1 MNKKIM
7 KEALLA
13 TILDIIFIIS
23 IVLLNEKHCNAIL
36 ILSNVVVGC
45 TVKAAGFWND
55 LVADN
60 SYTHLGKRFAVSA
73 LALGLFAVAALVM
86 LWAGTWFVLYA
97 GVGLFAVFVYDW
109 IAYFLFKTY
118 AHSRKNKKVKA

>member
-23 IVLLNEKHCNAIL
+23 IVLLNEKHCNVIL

-60 SYTHLGKRFAVSA
+60 GHTHLGKRFEVSA
-73 LALGLFAVAALVM
+73 LALGLFVVAALIM
-86 LWAGTWFVLYA
+86 LWAGLWFVLYA
-97 GVGLFAVFVYDW
+97 GVGLVAVFVYDW
-109 IAYFLFKTY
+109 IAYFLFKSY
-118 AHSRKNKKVKA
+118 AHSRKHKKVKA

>member
-7 KEALLA
+7 KEGLLA

-23 IVLLNEKHCNAIL
+23 IVLLNAKHCDMIL
-36 ILSNVVVGC
+36 ILSNAVVGC

-73 LALGLFAVAALVM
+73 LALGLFAVAALIM

-97 GVGLFAVFVYDW
+97 GVGLVVVFVYDW
-109 IAYFLFKTY
+109 IAYFLFKSY
-118 AHSRKNKKVKA
+118 AQSRKAEKIKA

>member
-23 IVLLNEKHCNAIL
+23 IVLLNEKHCNVIL
-36 ILSNVVVGC
+36 ILSNVIVGC

-60 SYTHLGKRFAVSA
+60 GHTHLGKRFEVSA
-73 LALGLFAVAALVM
+73 FALGLFVIAALIM
-86 LWAGTWFVLYA
+86 LWAGIWFVLYT
-97 GVGLFAVFVYDW
+97 GIGLFVVFIYDW

-118 AHSRKNKKVKA
+118 AHSRKKKKIKA

>member
-23 IVLLNEKHCNAIL
+23 IVLLNEKHCDIIL
-36 ILSNVVVGC
+36 ILSNVVIGC

-73 LALGLFAVAALVM
+73 LALGLFIIAAFIMIL
-86 LWAGTWFVLYA
+86 AGVGFVLYA
-97 GVGLFAVFVYDW
+97 GVGLVLVFAYDW
-109 IAYFLFKTY
+109 IAYYLFKSY
-118 AHSRKNKKVKA
+118 AHSRKNKKIKA